1 MKRILSILVL
11 TMCVAAATIAAESS
25 GMVVR
30 AYKIMGVGDDLIG
43 GSKAG
48 DSNAG
53 LNSLCE
59 KIGVNLPE
67 GSWVRLTEPLNEVHM
82 LNTEANHRVMADF
95 VFAFLPTQVR
105 ISAAFVA
112 FPRGDVESAMRKAG
126 SPIVASREIL
136 AAWRDGKG
144 RLDGISEIT
153 TRSGVNA
160 QTKSVREVIY
170 PTEIAEASAVS
181 TTNRTPS
188 GSATLVPASF
198 ETREVGVIL
207 NVTPTVGPDG
217 RTIDLTLVPE
227 LCLEPEWKTYDA
239 VVVSPAKGV
248 AAGKFEQPF
257 FHSRNVTTSV
267 VVTDG
272 EPLVIG
278 GMESPTGEDINVL
291 IVTARIIDAHGRT
304 REEYEGRLVK

>member
-1 MKRILSILVL
+1 MKRILPILVL
-11 TMCVAAATIAAESS
+11 AMCVAAVTGAAEPAA
-25 GMVVR
+25 MVVR
-30 AYKIMGVGDDLIG
+30 AYAISADGPMVVRTNELQASLNRLFCEEFGVTF
-43 GSKAG
+43 
-48 DSNAG
+48 
-53 LNSLCE
+53 
-59 KIGVNLPE
+59 PT
-67 GSWVRLTEPLNEVHM
+67 GSWVRYVSPSCEFHM
-82 LNTEANHRVMADF
+82 LNTEANHNILADA
-95 VFAFLPTQVR
+95 AFSHVPTQVR

-126 SPIVASREIL
+126 SPIVSSREIL

-160 QTKSVREVIY
+160 QTKSVREIIY
-170 PTEIAEASAVS
+170 PTEIAEAAAPAATNKASAA
-181 TTNRTPS
+181 TT
-188 GSATLVPASF
+188 TLVPASF

-207 NVTPTVGPDG
+207 NVTPTVGADG

-227 LCLEPEWKTYDA
+227 LCLEPEWKPYDA
-239 VVVSPAKGV
+239 VVVSPTKGV
-248 AAGKFEQPF
+248 VAGKFEQPF

-291 IVTARIIDAHGRT
+291 IVTARIVDAQGRT